1 MVQGRRSIGIH
12 ETDSWIFNR
21 MADVY
26 GARPPYPAAL
36 IDALAALAG
45 PDRRRVLDLGSG
57 IGHLALPLAG
67 RGLDVIAVEPAL
79 AMLEQLKR
87 RGAELDLPVRAIH
100 GAGEE
105 LPLPD
110 GSQDL
115 AILSDVVHFLDAERS
130 GRELGRVLGP
140 EGALAVLTCEF
151 PSTPFMQGVTRLME
165 SAAPRRPRDMSQAIV
180 QLFALSR
187 MEPPREARYFEDE
200 TSVDEETLER
210 ILRSISF
217 IGPAMN
223 QERFAAFRA
232 KVMALPGPRVW
243 ARRFTLRSG
252 RRRSRARTTSP

>member
-26 GARPPYPAAL
+26 DARPPYPDAL
-36 IDALAALAG
+36 IDAVAVLAG
-45 PDRRRVLDLGSG
+45 PSGRHVLDLGSG
-57 IGHLALPLAG
+57 IGHLALPLAA
-67 RGLDVIAVEPAL
+67 RGLDVVAVEPAI
-79 AMLEQLKR
+79 AMLERLKR
-87 RGAELDLPVRAIH
+87 IGAERDLSVRAVHGTGEDLPVPA
-100 GAGEE
+100 
-105 LPLPD
+105 

-115 AILSDVVHFLDAERS
+115 AILADVVHFLDAERS

-140 EGALAVLTCEF
+140 AGALAVLTCDF
-151 PSTPFMQGVTRLME
+151 GDTPFMQGVTRIME
-165 SAAPRRPRDMSQAIV
+165 SAAPRRPRDMTQAVV

-187 MEPPREARYFEDE
+187 IEPREAQSFQDE
-200 TSVDEETLER
+200 TPVDAEALER

-223 QERFAAFRA
+223 EERFSAFRA
-232 KVMALPGPRVW
+232 QILALPGPRVW

-252 RRRSRARTTSP
+252 KRRGRA